1 MCSPTERLV
10 VDLSRQLGGVTVL
23 RKGRHDIISDGTE
36 VLVSLESGSPRRSGG
51 QGDILAGVVAVAR
64 AWLQSD
70 KVRVLCVQR
79 SIPLESL

>member
-1 MCSPTERLV
+1 
-10 VDLSRQLGGVTVL
+10 VL

-64 AWLQSD
+64 AWLRSD
-70 KVRVLCVQR
+70 KVGVCGQGICIARV
-79 SIPLESL
+79 SLTSCLAG